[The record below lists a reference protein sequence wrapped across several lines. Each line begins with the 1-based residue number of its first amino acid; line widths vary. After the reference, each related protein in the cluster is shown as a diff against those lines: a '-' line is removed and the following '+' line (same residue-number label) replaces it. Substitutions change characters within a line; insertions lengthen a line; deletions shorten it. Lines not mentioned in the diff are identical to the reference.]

1 MSYYN
6 SELESNN
13 KNLDEKI
20 VKEFLKDVRK

>member
-1 MSYYN
+1 MNYYN